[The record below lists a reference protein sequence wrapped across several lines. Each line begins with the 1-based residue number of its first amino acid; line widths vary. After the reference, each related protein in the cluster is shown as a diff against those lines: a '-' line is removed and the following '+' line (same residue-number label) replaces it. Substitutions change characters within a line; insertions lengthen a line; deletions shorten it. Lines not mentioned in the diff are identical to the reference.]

1 MTNGAHNGGGT
12 TQPFELGPWTIDAAA
27 RQVVGPH
34 GAARLE
40 PKAMG
45 VLVELASRPGEVVA
59 RQRLLERV
67 WGAEMAT
74 DDVLSRAISELRRAL
89 GDDSRN
95 PRFIVTVRGSGY
107 RLVVPDV
114 PRASA
119 ALVAVKPHARDARLD
134 V

>member
-1 MTNGAHNGGGT
+1 
-12 TQPFELGPWTIDAAA
+12 
-27 RQVVGPH
+27 
-34 GAARLE
+34 
-40 PKAMG
+40 MG

-95 PRFIVTVRGSGY
+95 PRFVVTVRC
-107 RLVVPDV
+107 
-114 PRASA
+114 
-119 ALVAVKPHARDARLD
+119 
-134 V
+134 